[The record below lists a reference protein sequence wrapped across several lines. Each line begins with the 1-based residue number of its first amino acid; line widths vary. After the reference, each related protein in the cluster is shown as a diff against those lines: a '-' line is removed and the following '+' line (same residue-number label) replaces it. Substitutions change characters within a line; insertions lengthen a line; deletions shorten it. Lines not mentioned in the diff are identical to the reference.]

1 MTPECLKNR
10 NEVEGK
16 TFSIKDRAMKRTESE
31 RAVHKVFKK
40 ATVWGHRGSYKKLNI
55 ARI

>member
-16 TFSIKDRAMKRTESE
+16 TFSTKDRAMKRTESE
-31 RAVHKVFKK
+31 RAVHKKLLCGGTEG
-40 ATVWGHRGSYKKLNI
+40 ATRS
-55 ARI
+55 